1 MFGSAEGVEAPT
13 STQAEYTARGAQA
26 RWHTTVV
33 GRGGSASTASILPP
47 DASCGAASQ
56 PLQRFRLAHWQ
67 ALGAVPA
74 ELPGATVA
82 RGYRLAYGRPPA
94 RDPERRASCAYSRR
108 ELAEALAALGYRLP
122 RRPAPPPPAD
132 PLELIWRA
140 ALLRLQLPSTRLLLL
155 HHGRLLQLRDS
166 ASPLASP
173 GELVA
178 EVAVHSIWWGLAAG
192 RVDLIGSALG
202 EVLGRVVAV
211 DLLEAGR

>member
-1 MFGSAEGVEAPT
+1 MLDRKSTGVEAPVIGSHGKWSAIDL
-13 STQAEYTARGAQA
+13 ST
-26 RWHTTVV
+26 W
-33 GRGGSASTASILPP
+33 GRSAVAPILPP
-47 DASCGAASQ
+47 EASCGAASQ

-122 RRPAPPPPAD
+122 CRPAPPPPAD

-140 ALLRLQLPSTRLLLL
+140 ALLRLQLPSTRLLLA

-178 EVAVHSIWWGLAAG
+178 EVAVRSMWWGLAAG
-192 RVDLIGSALG
+192 RVDLIGNALG

>member
-1 MFGSAEGVEAPT
+1 MLDRKPTGVEAPAIGSHGKWSSIDL
-13 STQAEYTARGAQA
+13 STG
-26 RWHTTVV
+26 
-33 GRGGSASTASILPP
+33 GRSAVAPILPP

-56 PLQRFRLAHWQ
+56 QLQRFRLAHWQ

-108 ELAEALAALGYRLP
+108 ELAEALAALGYRLS

-140 ALLRLQLPSTRLLLL
+140 ALLRLPLPSTRMLLA

-178 EVAVHSIWWGLAAG
+178 EVTVHSIWWGLAAS